1 VSAAQDSG
9 TLTTVAQVL
18 AQRRFEWL
26 LIALVVVADQVTK
39 LLVVLELGLHD
50 SVPVIP
56 GMLDLTHVRNTGAAF
71 GFLNAVDF
79 PGKPIVIAIVALGAL
94 VGVSLY
100 ASQLPAAH
108 WLARLGLSLI
118 LGGAAGNLI
127 DRLRQGYVVD
137 FVDAYW
143 SSWHFWAF
151 NVADAAISVGVTI
164 IIVDLLRPAHAE
176 PPPDLATHESESP
189 SVP

>member
-1 VSAAQDSG
+1 VSALQDSG
-9 TLTTVAQVL
+9 TLTTVAPVL

-50 SVPVIP
+50 SVPVFP

-143 SSWHFWAF
+143 GSWHFWAF

-164 IIVDLLRPAHAE
+164 IIVDLLRPAHAS